1 MSVAALFRRIALA
14 AILMGVGCFSAHADD
29 LELRLT
35 LRDHKFTPTE
45 IKAPANAAFV
55 IIVTNQ
61 DPTPEEF
68 ESTSM
73 KVEKIVAPNSEI
85 KVRVRTL
92 KPGRYDFWGEY
103 HQDTA
108 KGVLIV
114 E

>member
-1 MSVAALFRRIALA
+1 MRIALA
-14 AILMGVGCFSAHADD
+14 AFLTGIGGFSARADD

-35 LRDHKFTPTE
+35 LHDHKFEPVE

-73 KVEKIVAPNSEI
+73 RVEKIVAPNSEI
-85 KVRVRTL
+85 KVRLRSL
-92 KPGRYDFWGEY
+92 KPGRYEFWGEY
-103 HQDTA
+103 HPDTA